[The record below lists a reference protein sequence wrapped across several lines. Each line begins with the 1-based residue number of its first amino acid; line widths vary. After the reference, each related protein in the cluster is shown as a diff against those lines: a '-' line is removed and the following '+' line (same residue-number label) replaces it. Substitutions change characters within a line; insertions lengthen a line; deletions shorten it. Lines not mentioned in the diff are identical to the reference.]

1 MSNTE
6 KSSRNGGASDFIW
19 NLVGGGMVSAMIAGV
34 IYVLVG
40 MMATF
45 LNGNDKMWDLIYLKW
60 YFIAVLVVYLVMP
73 TVLANLIGF
82 VFGSTSKASGQ
93 RRKIG

>member
-1 MSNTE
+1 MSSKG
-6 KSSRNGGASDFIW
+6 KSGGGFSDFIW
-19 NLVGGGMVSAMIAGV
+19 NVIGGGMVSAMIAGV

-45 LNGNDKMWDLIYLKW
+45 LNGNDKLWDLIYLKW
-60 YFIAVLVVYLVMP
+60 YFIAVLVVYLIMP
-73 TVLANLIGF
+73 TLLANVIGF